1 MKVAEYVVSYL
12 QNKGIKDVFM
22 LSGGFC
28 LPLVDAVANSDI
40 NYVCNLHEQAA
51 AICAEAYGQYTNLP
65 GVCVV
70 TAGPGSTNTITGVAS
85 AWLDSIPMIILSGQV
100 QKKDIRGDRKVRQIG
115 FQEIDIVSVVDSIT
129 KYAVTVSN
137 PADIRYVVEKAWTK
151 ATTGRKGPVWVDI
164 PLDIQSAEVEPEK
177 LRPYIPVSDRS
188 HRAALEQKVSHF
200 YKLLNNS
207 KRPVILAGNGIR
219 SADAL
224 GRFVELAEK
233 LNVPVMTTWKTI
245 DFLPESHP
253 LYVGRPG
260 LIAQRGAN
268 FCQQTSDLFISI
280 GARLDFGQTAF
291 NHGNFAKKAKKIIV
305 DIDQAEI
312 DKMEFE
318 IDCPINI
325 DALEFVE
332 EALRQVDNKKTNVS
346 DWLSVCKGWQERY
359 PVILDDYWNE
369 KGIVNN
375 YVLIDA
381 LSQVV
386 EDGDLLIPGSSGTCS
401 EVTMQAFK
409 IRKEVRVFNS
419 EGLGSMGFG
428 VPAAIGGCI
437 ASNRKRTIC
446 IDGDGGFVMNVQELE
461 TAKRLNLPI
470 KYFIL
475 NNGGYVSIRNSQN
488 KHFDKQV
495 ASGEDSGVTL
505 PDIKKIVDSYGIKY
519 YRLDDHTNIV
529 ENVRNI
535 LDQEGVVVCEVMMS
549 HEHVTL
555 PRNST
560 HKREDGTFISL
571 PMEDLVP
578 LLPRDEFRKN
588 MSISDG

>member
-1 MKVAEYVVSYL
+1 M
-12 QNKGIKDVFM
+12 D
-22 LSGGFC
+22 
-28 LPLVDAVANSDI
+28 
-40 NYVCNLHEQAA
+40 
-51 AICAEAYGQYTNLP
+51 
-65 GVCVV
+65 
-70 TAGPGSTNTITGVAS
+70 
-85 AWLDSIPMIILSGQV
+85 
-100 QKKDIRGDRKVRQIG
+100 
-115 FQEIDIVSVVDSIT
+115 
-129 KYAVTVSN
+129 
-137 PADIRYVVEKAWTK
+137 
-151 ATTGRKGPVWVDI
+151 
-164 PLDIQSAEVEPEK
+164 
-177 LRPYIPVSDRS
+177 
-188 HRAALEQKVSHF
+188 
-200 YKLLNNS
+200 
-207 KRPVILAGNGIR
+207 
-219 SADAL
+219 
-224 GRFVELAEK
+224 RFVELAEK

>member
-12 QNKGIKDVFM
+12 QNKGIKDIFM

-28 LPLVDAVANSDI
+28 LPLVDAVANSEI

-65 GVCVV
+65 GVCMV

-85 AWLDSIPMIILSGQV
+85 AWLDSIPMIVLSGQV
-100 QKKDIRGDRKVRQIG
+100 QKRDIRGDRKVRQIG

-137 PADIRYVVEKAWTK
+137 PADIRYIVGKAWAK
-151 ATTGRKGPVWVDI
+151 ATTGRKGPVWIDI
-164 PLDIQSAEVEPEK
+164 PLDIQSAEVEPEH
-177 LRPYIPVSDRS
+177 LRPYIPVSGPDR
-188 HRAALEQKVSHF
+188 RPKLEEKVSHF
-200 YKLLNNS
+200 YELLNNS

-219 SADAL
+219 SAGAL
-224 GRFVELAEK
+224 NKFVELAEK
-233 LNVPVMTTWKTI
+233 LNVPVMTTWKAI

-268 FCQQTSDLFISI
+268 FCQQNSDLFISI

-291 NHGNFAKKAKKIIV
+291 NHDNFARRAKKVIV

-312 DKMEFE
+312 DKMEFN
-318 IDCPINI
+318 IDCSVNF

-332 EALRQVDNKKTNVS
+332 EALKQSNSKRTNVS
-346 DWLSVCKGWQERY
+346 DWISVCREWQERY
-359 PVILDDYWNE
+359 PVILDDYWAE
-369 KGIVNN
+369 EGLVNN
-375 YVLIDA
+375 YVLVDS
-381 LSQVV
+381 LSQVM

-409 IRKEVRVFNS
+409 LRKDIRVFNS

-428 VPAAIGGCI
+428 VPSAIGGCI
-437 ASNRKRTIC
+437 ASNKRTIC
-446 IDGDGGFVMNVQELE
+446 IDGDGGFVMNIQELE

-505 PDIKKIVDSYGIKY
+505 PSIKKVVEAFDINYC
-519 YRLDDHTNIV
+519 RLENHTNIV

-535 LDQEGVVVCEVMMS
+535 IDQDGLVVCEVMMS

-578 LLPRDEFRKN
+578 LLPREEFEAN
-588 MSISDG
+588 MSVSNE